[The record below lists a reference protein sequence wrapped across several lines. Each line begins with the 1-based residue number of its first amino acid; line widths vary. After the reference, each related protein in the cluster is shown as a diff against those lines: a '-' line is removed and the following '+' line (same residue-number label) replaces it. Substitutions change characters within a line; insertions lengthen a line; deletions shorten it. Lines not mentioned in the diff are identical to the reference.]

1 MSWTFGIHA
10 VESILSDEADRVQEV
25 WFVRSKRPGPARSRL
40 RERVQEIGV
49 RFRMVDDDQMRRA
62 LGDVSHQGVAAR
74 VTEYDYAEVSSLLK
88 DDGPRCI
95 VALDGVTDPHNLGA
109 VIRSTAALGA
119 CGVVIPRHRSA
130 SVTAT
135 VSKVAVGAE
144 NLVGV
149 AQVVNLGRFL
159 EDAKE
164 AGFWVYG
171 AAGVTGTRITDVD
184 LAERAVLVMGS
195 EGRGIRQ
202 GVMSKCDVQV
212 SVPIE
217 KVESLNVSVATSILL
232 WEWAR
237 SHGRKSGAENG

>member
-10 VESILSDEADRVQEV
+10 VESVLADEAERVQEV
-25 WFVRSKRPGPARSRL
+25 WLVRSKRPGAARNRL
-40 RERVQEIGV
+40 RDRAQEIGV

-62 LGDVSHQGVAAR
+62 VGDVAHQGVAAR
-74 VTEYDYAEVSSLLK
+74 VTEFIYSEASALLK

-109 VIRSTAALGA
+109 VIRSTAALGG

-130 SVTAT
+130 SVTPT

-159 EDAKE
+159 EEAKE

-171 AAGVTGTRITDVD
+171 AAGVTGFEITGVE

-195 EGRGIRQ
+195 EGRGVRP
-202 GVMSKCDVQV
+202 GVMTKCDVQV
-212 SVPIE
+212 SVPIQ

-237 SHGRKSGAENG
+237 SHGGKSGAKNG